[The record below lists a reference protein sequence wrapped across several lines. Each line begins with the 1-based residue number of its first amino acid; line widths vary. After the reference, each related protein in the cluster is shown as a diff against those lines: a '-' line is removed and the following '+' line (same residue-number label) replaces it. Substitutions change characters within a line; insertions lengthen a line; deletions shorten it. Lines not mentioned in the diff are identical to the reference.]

1 METKFG
7 VVACIALFSITFT
20 IQASSAAPL
29 EATGANIDVHTHVL
43 SAEHLTSAFGAPPGS
58 PASDAADLI
67 NRLDEANIERAVVLS
82 TAYQAKTGD
91 AVAAENDWVAG
102 EIAKYP
108 DRLIGFCGINPL
120 VEEALDEID
129 RCLGLAGMAG
139 VKLQASGMDLAN
151 DEQAGALNIILEKSQ
166 DLDIPV
172 LLHLAGVP
180 LDRAAML
187 NTYRMLG
194 AHRNLRLVLAHC
206 TGFSSTEIEAF
217 LIPAL
222 HLPQPFVSLEN
233 LFINVSNCLNIYE
246 NAPLSQRELIVFNL
260 RQWGLRHVLF
270 GSDYLMVAH
279 VKTPKETLETL
290 VKYPFT
296 QEELDIILN
305 NDASAW
311 LSGS

>member
-1 METKFG
+1 MIGKFRI
-7 VVACIALFSITFT
+7 VASIAVFSLMIT
-20 IQASSAAPL
+20 IQPLSAVAL
-29 EATGANIDVHTHVL
+29 EAPGANIDVHTHLL
-43 SAEHLTSAFGAPPGS
+43 SADHIVSAYGAPTGT

-82 TAYQAKTGD
+82 TAYMAKTGD
-91 AVAAENDWVAG
+91 GVAAENDWIAG

-108 DRLIGFCGINPL
+108 DRLIGLCGINPL
-120 VEEALDEID
+120 VEKALGEID
-129 RCLGLAGMAG
+129 RCLDLAGMAG
-139 VKLQASGMDLAN
+139 VKLQASDMDLAN
-151 DEQAGALNIILEKSQ
+151 DEQAGALNKVLDKSQ

-187 NTYRMLG
+187 NAYRMIG
-194 AHRNLRLVLAHC
+194 GHPNLRLVLAHC
-206 TGFSSTEIEAF
+206 TGFSSAEIEAF

-222 HLPQPFVSLEN
+222 HLPQPFFSLKN
-233 LFINVSNCLNIYE
+233 LFVDVSNCLNIYE
-246 NAPLSQRELIVFNL
+246 DAPLSQRELIVFNL
-260 RQWGLRHVLF
+260 RQWGLRNVLF

-279 VKTPKETLETL
+279 VETPKEALETL